1 MESRAPRVLA
11 YDLSS
16 TAPLPQVALGLAV
29 APDLELA
36 GLELATPE
44 QTLRALAPTLAD
56 LAGMPARAVPKR
68 RAEFAAGRYAASL
81 VLARYAC
88 HEPVGRC
95 PNGSPQ
101 WPTGFTGSI
110 SHGAGLAVAV
120 AARAEHYRGLG
131 VDVEQLIPNEQ
142 CVAIGDRIL
151 SATEF
156 ALLARALPVSAK
168 SVLLS
173 LGFSAKESLYK
184 CLNPVA
190 AEFIEFEDARVSRVL
205 PDSHSSGRIWLTLLR
220 PFAGDLHA
228 GTELLGRYAFQG
240 ERVETLVWFD
250 RRRS

>member
-1 MESRAPRVLA
+1 MLSRASRVLA
-11 YDLSS
+11 HDLSS
-16 TAPLPQVALGLAV
+16 AALLPQVALGLAV

-36 GLELATPE
+36 GLALATPE
-44 QTLRALAPTLAD
+44 QTLRALAPILTD
-56 LAGMPARAVPKR
+56 LAGMPVRAVPKR

-81 VLARYAC
+81 VLARHAC
-88 HEPVGRC
+88 REPVTRC
-95 PNGSPQ
+95 ANGAPH

-120 AARAEHYRGLG
+120 AARTERYRGLG
-131 VDVEQLIPNEQ
+131 VDVERLIPNEQ
-142 CVAIGDRIL
+142 CIAIGDRIL
-151 SATEF
+151 GATEF
-156 ALLARALPVSAK
+156 ALLGRALPVSAK

-205 PDSHSSGRIWLTLLR
+205 PDSHASGRIWLTLLR
-220 PFAGDLHA
+220 SFAGDLHA
-228 GTELLGRYAFQG
+228 GTELPGCYAFQG
-240 ERVETLVWFD
+240 ERVETLVWLD